1 MAFNIPPG
9 KMAEYRAGARRR
21 EAARQAEIDARFASA
36 WEAAQEGAEIL
47 KSQFQAEKVVVFGS
61 LLDRRLF
68 HQRSDVDL
76 AAWGIREEQYLMAL
90 SRLSN
95 ISSEIS
101 VDLIRVEEAP
111 ERLYQR
117 IITDGKA
124 L

>member
-1 MAFNIPPG
+1 MAFNISPE

-21 EAARQAEIDARFASA
+21 EAARQAEIDARFALA
-36 WEAAQEGAEIL
+36 WEAAHEGAEIL

-61 LLDRRLF
+61 LLNRELF

-76 AAWGIREEQYLMAL
+76 AAWGIREEQYLAAL
-90 SRLSN
+90 GRLSKV
-95 ISSEIS
+95 SSEIS
-101 VDLIRVEEAP
+101 IDLICVEEAP

-117 IITDGKA
+117 IITNGKA